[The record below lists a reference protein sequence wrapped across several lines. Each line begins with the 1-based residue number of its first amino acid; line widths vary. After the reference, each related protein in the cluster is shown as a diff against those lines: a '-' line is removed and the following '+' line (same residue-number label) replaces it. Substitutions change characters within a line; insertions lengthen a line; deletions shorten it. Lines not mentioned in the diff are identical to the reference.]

1 MTYLLTL
8 APIRATALLLVAGIA
23 LALGFSACKNATDV
37 DANRVVNAIATES
50 VATLVS
56 IDSLN
61 TASNCPI
68 GTTIPHTVIISN
80 ISPTQKVTVKS
91 VALEFG
97 NRGITLGTMPAMP
110 ITLDVSTTSATTV
123 GIPVTI
129 RPSQAGTFQENIIIN
144 GDVSKKFSIRYST
157 QGTTTSDTIGVGSG
171 DLEVINVG
179 GTNTSRVEFEITDP
193 TGTNFVTRKIRL
205 RNVNATKTMRISG
218 MEIENTNFNRNIQL
232 RYENMIISKPPFPEV
247 LAPNESITL
256 NMVYSAPTTYKQ
268 NTSEETKYRFYTRSS
283 DSAQNVTGVSNW
295 NDLKMNIYIT
305 NNANKNVYVDQMDS
319 MITVKPGTVS
329 QVRFRVRNLSDEP
342 AVFTTIGMEK
352 TTDLLSANFVL
363 LSNATTTIMTTPYTI
378 PAGETITVT
387 YNCSFKVPQAMKETE
402 IPLTPVITVT
412 GSGTKLIAP
421 SSIKLQLNP

>member
-1 MTYLLTL
+1 MTHLLTL

-157 QGTTTSDTIGVGSG
+157 QGTT
-171 DLEVINVG
+171 
-179 GTNTSRVEFEITDP
+179 
-193 TGTNFVTRKIRL
+193 
-205 RNVNATKTMRISG
+205 
-218 MEIENTNFNRNIQL
+218 
-232 RYENMIISKPPFPEV
+232 
-247 LAPNESITL
+247 
-256 NMVYSAPTTYKQ
+256 
-268 NTSEETKYRFYTRSS
+268 
-283 DSAQNVTGVSNW
+283 
-295 NDLKMNIYIT
+295 
-305 NNANKNVYVDQMDS
+305 
-319 MITVKPGTVS
+319 
-329 QVRFRVRNLSDEP
+329 
-342 AVFTTIGMEK
+342 
-352 TTDLLSANFVL
+352 
-363 LSNATTTIMTTPYTI
+363 
-378 PAGETITVT
+378 
-387 YNCSFKVPQAMKETE
+387 
-402 IPLTPVITVT
+402 
-412 GSGTKLIAP
+412 
-421 SSIKLQLNP
+421 